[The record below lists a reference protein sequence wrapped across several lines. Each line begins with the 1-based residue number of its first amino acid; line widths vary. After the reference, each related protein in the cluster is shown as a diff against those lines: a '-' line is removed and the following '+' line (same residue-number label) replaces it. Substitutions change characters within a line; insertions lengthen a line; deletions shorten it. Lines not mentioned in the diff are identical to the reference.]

1 MIISHL
7 IVLISLALYKT
18 TQEASYYIK
27 WRSEKNFRQC
37 RGRQL
42 PVSILVFLETPNEMK
57 IISFFFPRAELFNLS
72 LINISYFNFS
82 QSLESISKELVAKLQ
97 ARLAHWDV
105 NTTQIGD
112 ILVEMVS
119 NDMLNIIMCNYG
131 KLETLLRL
139 DSIFSLNS
147 GFSVEGSVRG
157 ISSYFI
163 STVVWILYIKAR

>member
-1 MIISHL
+1 
-7 IVLISLALYKT
+7 
-18 TQEASYYIK
+18 
-27 WRSEKNFRQC
+27 
-37 RGRQL
+37 
-42 PVSILVFLETPNEMK
+42 MK

-163 STVVWILYIKAR
+163 STVV